1 MAATMNHQKDPEPR
15 LRIFAGTALDEPAL
29 DLLRRSVAPHEV
41 IVPEHGGST
50 VLGVSQEPLEEFDIA
65 FGQPDVAKVL
75 AAKRLRWVHLT
86 SAGYARYDTPEFRE
100 AAKARGLIMSN
111 SSSVYDEPCAEQ
123 LLAFILAGARQL
135 PQTLG
140 VRCEHRSPEWRKL
153 RAGCESLRGQSVV
166 LLGYGAIARRL
177 EEMLAPL
184 GMKLAASR
192 RTPRGDETIP
202 MLSPDELPATF
213 AGADHLVN
221 ILPENA
227 ETRHFLNAQRLGWLK
242 PGASLYNIGRGT
254 TVDQEAL
261 AQALR
266 SGRLAAAWLD
276 VTEPEPLPEGHPLLG
291 LENCYITPHIGGGQ
305 RGEFESLVTHFVRN
319 FERFLQTGADDLADR
334 IL

>member
-1 MAATMNHQKDPEPR
+1 MNHPKDPEPR
-15 LRIFAGTALDEPAL
+15 LRIFAGTALDETAL
-29 DLLRRSVAPHEV
+29 ERLRRSVAPHEV
-41 IVPEHGGST
+41 IVPEQGGST
-50 VLGVSQEPLEEFDIA
+50 VLGVSQEPLEGFDIA
-65 FGQPDVAKVL
+65 FGQPDVARVL
-75 AAKRLRWVHLT
+75 AAKRLQWVHLT

-100 AAKARGLIMSN
+100 AAKARGLIVTN

-123 LLAFILAGARQL
+123 LLAYILAGARQL

-140 VRCEHRSPEWRKL
+140 VRCEHRSAQWRQL

-177 EEMLAPL
+177 AEMLAPL
-184 GMKLAASR
+184 GMKLAALR
-192 RTPRGDETIP
+192 RHPRGDETVP
-202 MLSPDELPATF
+202 MLSPDELPAAF

-227 ETRHFLNAQRLGWLK
+227 ATRHFLDAQRLGWLK

-261 AQALR
+261 AEALR
-266 SGRLAAAWLD
+266 SGRLGAAWLD
-276 VTEPEPLPEGHPLLG
+276 VTEPEPLPEGHPLLA
-291 LENCYITPHIGGGQ
+291 LENCFITPHIGGGH
-305 RGEFESLVTHFVRN
+305 RREFESLVAHFVRN
-319 FERFLQTGADDLADR
+319 FGHFLKTGASDLADR